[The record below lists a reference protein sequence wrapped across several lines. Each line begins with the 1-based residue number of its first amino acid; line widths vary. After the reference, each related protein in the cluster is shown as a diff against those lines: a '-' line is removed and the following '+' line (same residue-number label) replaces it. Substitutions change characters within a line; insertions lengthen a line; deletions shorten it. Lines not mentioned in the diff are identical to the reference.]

1 MCLGSCSTHGILV
14 KAAYATLQT
23 GENQLIFTSGDAKE
37 GTDHDA
43 DVWLLHKDQQ
53 NARTASKIGSMRD
66 GTNGIKYWK
75 TWRGNDRTGKP
86 NMGYESWKDYKKN
99 SDRDMIFT
107 FGDRIY
113 YYFKPSDDDVGQHTH
128 EIWFLDLSSCKLDN
142 PSQRCLRIDVTN
154 IPKRR
159 HGYMFQVRVKQTLF
173 SKRTSTNYPE

>member
-1 MCLGSCSTHGILV
+1 M
-14 KAAYATLQT
+14 
-23 GENQLIFTSGDAKE
+23 IFTSGDAKE